1 MQTKNWE
8 SGELTYT
15 IKLDNPTDT
24 THVSHIVT
32 DIRQW
37 ISKICSC

>member
-1 MQTKNWE
+1 MQTKNWG

-15 IKLDNPTDT
+15 IKFDNPTDT

-37 ISKICSC
+37 ISKIYSW